1 VRGDIHAPPRFEPR
15 RKDLPT
21 IMNILSIQSHV
32 VYGHVGHQASTFPL
46 QRLGHEVWALPTVL
60 YSNHLAKPS
69 FTGRKLDAAVIAEL
83 VEGLRKLDLLGRL
96 DAVLTGY
103 LGDAPT
109 VPVAIAALESAR
121 ANKADVV
128 FACDPV
134 MGDDG
139 SLYVSKALAEA
150 IARELVPRAD
160 ILFPNI
166 FELQHLTGMPVTGL
180 KDVRP
185 AMEAL
190 RKQTRRALIVATGIP
205 DEEHAD
211 LITALALDDSG
222 LWQAKA
228 KLHPMSASGNGDCF
242 AALFLGRYLG
252 HRDLATALGNAVEGM
267 SRIAGLTA
275 ATKADELKIVE
286 SQEVWAQLDPEAAAV
301 QVG

>member
-1 VRGDIHAPPRFEPR
+1 
-15 RKDLPT
+15 
-21 IMNILSIQSHV
+21 MNILSIQSHV

-46 QRLGHEVWALPTVL
+46 QRLGHEVWSLPTVL
-60 YSNHLAKPS
+60 YSNHLAKAS
-69 FTGRKLDAAVIAEL
+69 FTGRKLEPRVLEEL

-109 VPVAIAALESAR
+109 VPVVIAALEAAR
-121 ANKADVV
+121 ARKPEVV

-139 SLYVSKALAEA
+139 ALYVSKELAEA
-150 IARELVPRAD
+150 IDKELVPRAD

-166 FELQHLTGMPVTGL
+166 FELQHLSGLPVTGL

-190 RKQTRRALIVATGIP
+190 RKKTRRALIVATGIP
-205 DEEHAD
+205 DETHAE

-228 KLHPMSASGNGDCF
+228 KRHDMHASGNGDCF

-252 HRDLATALGNAVEGM
+252 HRDLPTALGNAAEGM
-267 SRIAGLTA
+267 SIITGLTA
-275 ATKADELKIVE
+275 ATHADELRIIE
-286 SQEVWAQLDPEAAAV
+286 SQERWAPLDNDVSAEKI
-301 QVG
+301 G

>member
-1 VRGDIHAPPRFEPR
+1 
-15 RKDLPT
+15 
-21 IMNILSIQSHV
+21 MNILSIQSHV

-46 QRLGHEVWALPTVL
+46 QRLGHEVWALPTVV
-60 YSNHLAKPS
+60 YSNHLAHPS
-69 FTGRKLDAAVIAEL
+69 FTGRKLDAGFIDEL
-83 VEGLRKLDLLGRL
+83 LTGLRKLDLLGRL

-103 LGDAPT
+103 LGDAPN
-109 VPVAIAALESAR
+109 VPMAIAALDAAR
-121 ANKADVV
+121 EKKPEVV

-139 SLYVSKALAEA
+139 ALYVSQALAES
-150 IARELVPRAD
+150 IARDLVPRAD

-166 FELQHLTGMPVTGL
+166 FELQMLSGHSVTGL

-190 RKQTRRALIVATGIP
+190 RKKTRNALVIATGIP
-205 DEEHAD
+205 DETHSE

-228 KLHPMSASGNGDCF
+228 KRHPMGASGNGDCF
-242 AALFLGRYLG
+242 AALFLGRFLG
-252 HRDLATALGNAVEGM
+252 HRDLPVALGNAVEGM
-267 SRIAGLTA
+267 SKIAALTA

-286 SQEVWAQLDPEAAAV
+286 SQEIWSQEDPNAV
-301 QVG
+301 ATRIG

>member
-1 VRGDIHAPPRFEPR
+1 
-15 RKDLPT
+15 
-21 IMNILSIQSHV
+21 MNILSIQSHV

-46 QRLGHEVWALPTVL
+46 QRLGHEVWSLPTVL
-60 YSNHLAKPS
+60 YSNHLAHPS
-69 FTGRKLDAAVIAEL
+69 YTGRKLDAGFLEEL
-83 VEGLRKLDLLGRL
+83 VAGLRKLDLLGRL

-109 VPVAIAALESAR
+109 VPVAIAALEAAR
-121 ANKADVV
+121 ATKPEVL

-139 SLYVSKALAEA
+139 ALYVSKALAEA

-166 FELQHLTGMPVTGL
+166 FELQHLSGMPVTGL

-185 AMEAL
+185 AMQAL
-190 RKQTRRALIVATGIP
+190 RKKTRNALIIATGIP

-228 KLHPMSASGNGDCF
+228 KRHPMRASGNGDCF

-252 HRDLATALGNAVEGM
+252 HRDIPTALGNAVGGM
-267 SRIAGLTA
+267 SRIAALTA
-275 ATKADELKIVE
+275 ATDADELRIVE
-286 SQEVWAQLDPEAAAV
+286 SQEIWSKTDPALQAV
-301 QVG
+301 RIPQS

>member
-1 VRGDIHAPPRFEPR
+1 
-15 RKDLPT
+15 
-21 IMNILSIQSHV
+21 MNILSIQSHV

-60 YSNHLAKPS
+60 YSNHLAHPS
-69 FTGRKLDAAVIAEL
+69 FTGRKLEPRLIEEL
-83 VEGLRKLDLLGRL
+83 IEGLRKLDFLGRI
-96 DAVLTGY
+96 DTVLTGY

-109 VPVAIAALESAR
+109 VPVVIAALEAAR
-121 ANKADVV
+121 AKKPEVV

-139 SLYVSKALAEA
+139 ALYVSKELAQA
-150 IARELVPRAD
+150 IDKELVPRAD

-166 FELQHLTGMPVTGL
+166 FELQHLSGLPVTGL

-190 RKQTRRALIVATGIP
+190 RKKTRRALIVATGIP
-205 DEEHAD
+205 DETHRE

-228 KLHPMSASGNGDCF
+228 KRHDMGASGNGDCF

-252 HRDLATALGNAVEGM
+252 HRDLPTALGNAVEGM
-267 SRIAGLTA
+267 SLIAALTA
-275 ATKADELKIVE
+275 ATKADELKIIE
-286 SQEVWAQLDPEAAAV
+286 SQERWAPLDAEKSAEKI
-301 QVG
+301 G

>member
-1 VRGDIHAPPRFEPR
+1 
-15 RKDLPT
+15 
-21 IMNILSIQSHV
+21 MNILSIQSHV

-46 QRLGHEVWALPTVL
+46 QRLGHEVWSLPTVL
-60 YSNHLAKPS
+60 YSNHLAKAS
-69 FTGRKLDAAVIAEL
+69 FTGRKLQPQVIEEL
-83 VEGLRKLDLLGRL
+83 IDGLRKLDLLGRL

-109 VPVAIAALESAR
+109 VPVAIAALEAAR
-121 ANKADVV
+121 ATKPEVV

-139 SLYVSKALAEA
+139 ALYVSKALAAA
-150 IARELVPRAD
+150 IERELVPRAD

-166 FELQHLTGMPVTGL
+166 FELEHLSGLPVTGL

-190 RKQTRRALIVATGIP
+190 RKKTPRALIVATGIP
-205 DEEHAD
+205 DETHGD
-211 LITALALDDSG
+211 LITALALDESG

-228 KLHPMSASGNGDCF
+228 KRHDMGASGNGDCF

-252 HRDLATALGNAVEGM
+252 HRDIPTALGNAVEGM
-267 SRIAGLTA
+267 SIIAALTA
-275 ATKADELKIVE
+275 ATHADELRIVE
-286 SQEVWAQLDPEAAAV
+286 SQERWAPLDPEMSAEKI
-301 QVG
+301 G

>member
-1 VRGDIHAPPRFEPR
+1 
-15 RKDLPT
+15 
-21 IMNILSIQSHV
+21 MNILSIQSHV

-60 YSNHLAKPS
+60 YSNHLAKAS
-69 FTGRKLDAAVIAEL
+69 FTGRKLDAHVIDEL
-83 VEGLRKLDLLGRL
+83 VSGLRDLELLSRL

-109 VPVAIAALESAR
+109 VPVAIAALEIAR
-121 ANKADVV
+121 ADRPDVV

-139 SLYVSKALAEA
+139 ALYVSPALAEA
-150 IARELVPRAD
+150 IGRELVPRAD

-166 FELQHLTGMPVTGL
+166 FELQHLTCMTVTGL

-190 RKQTRRALIVATGIP
+190 RKQARQALIVATGIP
-205 DEEHAD
+205 DEEHKD

-222 LWQAKA
+222 FWQAKA
-228 KLHPMSASGNGDCF
+228 KRHPMGASGNGDCF

-252 HRDLATALGNAVEGM
+252 HRDIPTALGNAVEGM
-267 SRIAGLTA
+267 SKIAALTA
-275 ATKADELKIVE
+275 ATNADELRIVE
-286 SQEVWAQLDPEAAAV
+286 SQEVWSKLDPDAV
-301 QVG
+301 AKRIG

>member
-1 VRGDIHAPPRFEPR
+1 
-15 RKDLPT
+15 
-21 IMNILSIQSHV
+21 MNILSIQSHV

-60 YSNHLAKPS
+60 YSNHLAKAS
-69 FTGRKLDAAVIAEL
+69 FTGRKLDAHVIDEL
-83 VEGLRKLDLLGRL
+83 VSGLRDLELLSRL

-109 VPVAIAALESAR
+109 VPVAIAALEIAR
-121 ANKADVV
+121 ADRPDVV

-139 SLYVSKALAEA
+139 ALYVSPALAEA
-150 IARELVPRAD
+150 IGRELVPRAD

-166 FELQHLTGMPVTGL
+166 FELQHLTGMTVTGL

-190 RKQTRRALIVATGIP
+190 RKQARQALIVATGIP
-205 DEEHAD
+205 DEEHKD

-222 LWQAKA
+222 FWQAKA
-228 KLHPMSASGNGDCF
+228 KRHPMGASGNGDCF

-252 HRDLATALGNAVEGM
+252 HRDIPTALGNAVEGM
-267 SRIAGLTA
+267 SKIAALTA
-275 ATKADELKIVE
+275 ATNADELRIVE
-286 SQEVWAQLDPEAAAV
+286 SQEVWSKLDPDAV
-301 QVG
+301 AKRIG

>member
-1 VRGDIHAPPRFEPR
+1 
-15 RKDLPT
+15 
-21 IMNILSIQSHV
+21 MNILSIQSHV

-60 YSNHLAKPS
+60 YSNHLAKAS
-69 FTGRKLDAAVIAEL
+69 FTGRKLDAHLIDEL
-83 VEGLRKLDLLGRL
+83 VSGLRELELLSRL

-109 VPVAIAALESAR
+109 VPVAIAALEIAR
-121 ANKADVV
+121 ADRPDVV

-139 SLYVSKALAEA
+139 ALYVSPALAEA
-150 IARELVPRAD
+150 IGRELVPRAD

-166 FELQHLTGMPVTGL
+166 FELQHLTGMTVTGL

-190 RKQTRRALIVATGIP
+190 RKQARQALIVATGIP
-205 DEEHAD
+205 DEEHKD

-222 LWQAKA
+222 FWQAKA
-228 KLHPMSASGNGDCF
+228 KRHPMGASGNGDCF

-252 HRDLATALGNAVEGM
+252 HRHIPTALGNAVEGM
-267 SRIAGLTA
+267 SKIAALTA
-275 ATKADELKIVE
+275 ATNADELRIVE
-286 SQEVWAQLDPEAAAV
+286 SQDVWAKLDPDAV
-301 QVG
+301 AKRIG

>member
-1 VRGDIHAPPRFEPR
+1 
-15 RKDLPT
+15 
-21 IMNILSIQSHV
+21 MNILSIQSHV

-46 QRLGHEVWALPTVL
+46 QRLGHAVWSLPTVL
-60 YSNHLAKPS
+60 YSNHLAKAS
-69 FTGRKLDAAVIAEL
+69 FTGRKLEPRVLEEL
-83 VEGLRKLDLLGRL
+83 IEGLRKLDLLGRL

-109 VPVAIAALESAR
+109 VPVVIAALEAAR
-121 ANKADVV
+121 ENKPGVV

-139 SLYVSKALAEA
+139 ALYVSKQLAEA
-150 IARELVPRAD
+150 ILLELVPRAD

-166 FELQHLTGMPVTGL
+166 FELQHLSGLPVTGL

-190 RKQTRRALIVATGIP
+190 RKKTRRALIVATGIP
-205 DEEHAD
+205 DPEHAD
-211 LITALALDDSG
+211 ILTSLALDDSG

-228 KLHPMSASGNGDCF
+228 KRHDMHASGNGDCF

-252 HRDLATALGNAVEGM
+252 HRDLPTALGNAAEGM
-267 SRIAGLTA
+267 SIITGLTA
-275 ATKADELKIVE
+275 ATQSDELKIVE
-286 SQEVWAQLDPEAAAV
+286 SQERWAALDNEMSAEKI
-301 QVG
+301 G

>member
-1 VRGDIHAPPRFEPR
+1 
-15 RKDLPT
+15 
-21 IMNILSIQSHV
+21 MNILSIQSHV

-60 YSNHLAKPS
+60 YSNHLAKAS
-69 FTGRKLDAAVIAEL
+69 FTGRKFSAEVIDEL
-83 VEGLRKLDLLGRL
+83 MEGLRKLGLLGRL

-109 VPVAIAALESAR
+109 VPLAIAALEAAR
-121 ANKADVV
+121 ATKPEVV

-139 SLYVSKALAEA
+139 ALYVSQALADS

-166 FELQHLTGMPVTGL
+166 FELQHLSGLPVTGL
-180 KDVRP
+180 RDVRP

-190 RKQTRRALIVATGIP
+190 RKKTRNALVIATGIP
-205 DEEHAD
+205 DEQHAD

-228 KLHPMSASGNGDCF
+228 KRHPMGASGNGDCF

-252 HRDLATALGNAVEGM
+252 HRDLAVALGNAVEGM
-267 SRIAGLTA
+267 SKIAALTA
-275 ATKADELKIVE
+275 ATDADELKIVE
-286 SQEVWAQLDPEAAAV
+286 SQEVWAKTDSAAV
-301 QVG
+301 AIRIG

>member
-1 VRGDIHAPPRFEPR
+1 
-15 RKDLPT
+15 
-21 IMNILSIQSHV
+21 MNILSIQSHV

-60 YSNHLAKPS
+60 YSNHLAKAS
-69 FTGRKLDAAVIAEL
+69 FTGRKLDAHVIDEL
-83 VEGLRKLDLLGRL
+83 VSGLRDLELLSRL

-109 VPVAIAALESAR
+109 VPVAIAALEIAR
-121 ANKADVV
+121 ADRPDVV

-139 SLYVSKALAEA
+139 ALYVSPALAEA
-150 IARELVPRAD
+150 IGRELVPRAD

-166 FELQHLTGMPVTGL
+166 FELQHLTGMTVTGL

-190 RKQTRRALIVATGIP
+190 RKQARQALIVATGIP
-205 DEEHAD
+205 DEEHKD

-222 LWQAKA
+222 FWQAKA
-228 KLHPMSASGNGDCF
+228 KRHPMGASGNGDCF

-252 HRDLATALGNAVEGM
+252 QRDLPTALGNAVEGM
-267 SRIAGLTA
+267 SKIAALTA
-275 ATKADELKIVE
+275 ATNADELRIVE
-286 SQEVWAQLDPEAAAV
+286 SQEVWSKLDPDAV
-301 QVG
+301 AKRIG

>member
-1 VRGDIHAPPRFEPR
+1 
-15 RKDLPT
+15 
-21 IMNILSIQSHV
+21 MNILSIQSHV

-46 QRLGHEVWALPTVL
+46 QRLGHEVWSLPTVL
-60 YSNHLAKPS
+60 YSNHLAHPS
-69 FTGRKLDAAVIAEL
+69 FTGRKLDAGFIDEL
-83 VEGLRKLDLLGRL
+83 LAGLRKLDLLGRL

-109 VPVAIAALESAR
+109 VPMVIAALEAAR
-121 ANKADVV
+121 AAKPDAV

-139 SLYVSKALAEA
+139 ALYVSQALAEA
-150 IARELVPRAD
+150 IQRELVPRAD

-166 FELQHLTGMPVTGL
+166 FELQHLSGHSVTGL

-190 RKQTRRALIVATGIP
+190 RKQTRRALIIATGIP
-205 DEEHAD
+205 DEAHPE

-228 KLHPMSASGNGDCF
+228 KRHAMEASGNGDCF

-252 HRDLATALGNAVEGM
+252 HRDLPVALGNAVEGM
-267 SRIAGLTA
+267 SRIAALTA
-275 ATKADELKIVE
+275 ATQSDELRIIE
-286 SQEVWAQLDPEAAAV
+286 SQEVWSKADPDAV
-301 QVG
+301 AVKIG

>member
-1 VRGDIHAPPRFEPR
+1 
-15 RKDLPT
+15 
-21 IMNILSIQSHV
+21 MNILSIQSHV

-69 FTGRKLDAAVIAEL
+69 FTGRKFSAEVIEEL
-83 VEGLRKLDLLGRL
+83 LTGLRKLDLLGRL

-109 VPVAIAALESAR
+109 VPLVIAALEAAR
-121 ANKADVV
+121 AQKPEVV

-139 SLYVSKALAEA
+139 ALYVSQALADS

-166 FELQHLTGMPVTGL
+166 FELQHLSGLTVTGL

-185 AMEAL
+185 AMQAL
-190 RKQTRRALIVATGIP
+190 RKKTRNALVIATGIP
-205 DEEHAD
+205 DEEHGD

-228 KLHPMSASGNGDCF
+228 KRHPMGASGNGDCF

-252 HRDLATALGNAVEGM
+252 HRDLPTALGNAVEGM
-267 SRIAGLTA
+267 SRIAALTA
-275 ATKADELKIVE
+275 ATNADELCIVE
-286 SQEVWAQLDPEAAAV
+286 SQEIWAKLAPDVTAIKI
-301 QVG
+301 G